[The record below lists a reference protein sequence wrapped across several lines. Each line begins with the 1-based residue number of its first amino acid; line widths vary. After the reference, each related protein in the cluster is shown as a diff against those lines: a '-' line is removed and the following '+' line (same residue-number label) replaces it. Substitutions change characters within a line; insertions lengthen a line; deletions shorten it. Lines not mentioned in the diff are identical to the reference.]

1 LELVVWRNDRCMAG
15 AKEKA
20 LVAFKAKQ
28 LNFFFYIF
36 LVFNKTFF
44 ICLNL
49 FFLKKHLFI
58 YIKNFGNVFRWQHLS
73 MEPDVNKAEFF
84 SAFLPK

>member
-28 LNFFFYIF
+28 LKNNFF
-36 LVFNKTFF
+36 LHFF
-44 ICLNL
+44 G
-49 FFLKKHLFI
+49 F
-58 YIKNFGNVFRWQHLS
+58 
-73 MEPDVNKAEFF
+73 
-84 SAFLPK
+84 